1 MNKDYLI
8 LLQWKIKN
16 VSISTYSRKK
26 QRIDKWKDIVSEINY
41 DEKEELARLRLPSSL
56 PTLPGVDDNETAEDD
71 GALF

>member
-1 MNKDYLI
+1 M
-8 LLQWKIKN
+8 KN
-16 VSISTYSRKK
+16 GGISKYSRKK
-26 QRIDKWKDIVSEINY
+26 QRIDKWKEIVSELNS